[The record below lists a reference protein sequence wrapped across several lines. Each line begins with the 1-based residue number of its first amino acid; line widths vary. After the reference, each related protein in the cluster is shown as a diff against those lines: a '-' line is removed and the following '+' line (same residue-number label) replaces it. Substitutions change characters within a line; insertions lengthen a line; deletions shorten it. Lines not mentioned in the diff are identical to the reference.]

1 MTRAATGNRGEQLAA
16 AHLERAGIAILERN
30 YRCRAGE
37 IDLVAQDGNQLV
49 FVEVR
54 TRTGTAFGSP
64 EDSITSR
71 KQRKMAECAF
81 SYLAQHAA
89 HGRTWRIDVVAV
101 QLDGGRVVRID
112 HYKHALQ

>member
-1 MTRAATGNRGEQLAA
+1 MNRIATGARGEQLAA
-16 AHLERAGIAILERN
+16 AYLERAGLTVIERN

-37 IDLVAQDGNQLV
+37 IDLVATDGAEFV

-54 TRTGTAFGSP
+54 TRRSAAFGSP
-64 EDSITSR
+64 EESITTR

-81 SYLAQHAA
+81 SYLAEHAA
-89 HGRTWRIDVVAV
+89 HHRPWRVDVVAV
-101 QLDGGRVVRID
+101 ELHGATPRRID